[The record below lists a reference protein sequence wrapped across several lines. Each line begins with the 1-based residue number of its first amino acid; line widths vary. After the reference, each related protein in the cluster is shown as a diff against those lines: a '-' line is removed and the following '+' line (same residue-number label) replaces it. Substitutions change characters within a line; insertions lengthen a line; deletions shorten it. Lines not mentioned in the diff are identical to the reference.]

1 MAAESPIEFGAM
13 HQRVVLAAGEGE
25 LRNRL
30 FEALGP
36 FSAEAV
42 EVPSARRALELT
54 RQIPVHLL
62 VIRYPLDELTLSE
75 FLREFREGGAASRGA
90 QVVVL
95 APGRSLGGLRRS
107 AGPGVAVM
115 RSDSDLVSLEN
126 TFISFLRRSPRFEEN
141 LLVGVRLELATG
153 HVRKMLQL
161 KNISETGML
170 LQTKT
175 PLEEGTT
182 FAFEFG
188 LPDVKRPIRGRG
200 EVVRVVEPGPEGP
213 RGLGVKIVSFE
224 GDSAD
229 LLAEYLKVRRQPP
242 AVKL

>member
-75 FLREFREGGAASRGA
+75 F

>member
-1 MAAESPIEFGAM
+1 M
-13 HQRVVLAAGEGE
+13 VAGEDE

-54 RQIPVHLL
+54 REIPIHLL
-62 VIRYPLDELTLSE
+62 VVRYPLEGMKFSE
-75 FLREFREGGAASRGA
+75 FLREFRDNRSASRGA
-90 QVVVL
+90 QIVAL
-95 APGRSLGGLRRS
+95 APGRSLGGLRRT
-107 AGPGVAVM
+107 AGPGVAIM
-115 RSDSDLVSLEN
+115 RSDSDLESLEA
-126 TFISFLRRSPRFEEN
+126 TFISFLRRSPRFEES
-141 LLVGVRLELATG
+141 LLVGVKLELATG
-153 HVRKMLQL
+153 PVRKMLQL
-161 KNISETGML
+161 KNVSETGML

-188 LPDVKRPIRGRG
+188 LPDVKRPIRGKG
-200 EVVRVVEPGPEGP
+200 EIVRVVEPGTEGP

-224 GDSAD
+224 GDSGEQ
-229 LLAEYLKVRRQPP
+229 LAEYLEVRRQAP
-242 AVKL
+242 AGKL